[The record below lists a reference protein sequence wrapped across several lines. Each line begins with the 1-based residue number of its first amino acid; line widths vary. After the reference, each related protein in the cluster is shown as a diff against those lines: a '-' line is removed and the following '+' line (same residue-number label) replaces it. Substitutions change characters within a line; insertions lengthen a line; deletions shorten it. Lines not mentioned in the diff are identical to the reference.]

1 MKIVKH
7 MRLLVLVFMVAGI
20 AALPSH
26 AGSAPIETKSTGTV
40 QTKSAPT
47 VQTKTAA
54 PEPTKS
60 TYTQKEC
67 VQCHANRVNDIKT
80 AGGKHRNVPCVGC
93 HLGHPPE
100 VKKPIAL
107 CSKCHVKEKRS
118 HFELTG
124 CLSCHQNPHTP
135 LTVTFKGK
143 DACLDCHFLQQ
154 EQIMRNKSKHTA
166 LDCSACHDVHRKVPQ
181 CTQCHL
187 PHKGKISGGCKQCHN
202 AHMPKTVYA
211 ADFPSKDCG
220 VCHKMVTDL
229 MKTTASKHKPLECA
243 FCHKGNHRVMP
254 ACKDCHGPRHPGGI
268 LAKFP
273 KCTACHNSPHD
284 LNNWTVA
291 ETKEVAGN
299 AAKKPSSELSVH

>member
-7 MRLLVLVFMVAGI
+7 MRLLVVVFMAAGVV
-20 AALPSH
+20 ALPIY
-26 AGSAPIETKSTGTV
+26 AGSAPVESKSTGTV

-47 VQTKTAA
+47 AQTKSAA
-54 PEPTKS
+54 PELKS

-107 CSKCHVKEKRS
+107 CSKCHLKEKRS

-124 CLSCHQNPHTP
+124 CLNCHQNPHTP

-143 DACLDCHFLQQ
+143 DACLDCHVLQQ

-187 PHKGKISGGCKQCHN
+187 PHASKISGGCKQCHN
-202 AHMPKTVYA
+202 AHMPKATYA
-211 ADFPSKDCG
+211 ADFPSKDCS

-229 MKTTASKHKPLECA
+229 MKATASKHTPLECA
-243 FCHKGNHRVMP
+243 FCHNGKHRVPP
-254 ACKDCHGPRHPGGI
+254 ACRDCHGTRHPEGI

-284 LNNWTVA
+284 LNNWTMV
-291 ETKEVAGN
+291 EKKEVPGN
-299 AAKKPSSELSVH
+299 APKK